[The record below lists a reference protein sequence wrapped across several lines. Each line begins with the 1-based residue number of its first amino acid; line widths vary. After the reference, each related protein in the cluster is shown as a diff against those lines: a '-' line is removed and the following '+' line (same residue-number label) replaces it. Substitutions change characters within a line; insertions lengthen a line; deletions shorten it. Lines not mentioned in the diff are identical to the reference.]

1 MNVVQY
7 SSIFYIFSQVGVE
20 GLVPLTYVYVD
31 SALLAGTQLTHR
43 FRSTFIALHQHLD
56 TYLDKRE
63 SAIVVSLI
71 VRTVVHKYMYVK

>member
-1 MNVVQY
+1 M
-7 SSIFYIFSQVGVE
+7 FCIFSQVGVE

-63 SAIVVSLI
+63 SAIVVSEI
-71 VRTVVHKYMYVK
+71 VRSIVQNYTHLK